1 MFKIKESTIYCSRGD
16 SGTIMLKIPITDSND
31 YIKYEDSSQKI
42 YWYDTKSKVLY
53 DEDYNESSVLIDSLN
68 MVCYQFQIGD
78 KITFNIYEKNGYGK
92 EPLMTK
98 EVEVTEVSDNV
109 NIVLNEN
116 DTTFGNPVNK
126 ETIYWYDI
134 TLNDSL
140 TVVCYN
146 EDGAKEFIQY
156 PAKGVDE

>member
-31 YIKYEDSSQKI
+31 YIKYEDSSQEI

-53 DEDYNESSVLIDSLN
+53 DEGYNESSVLVDSLN

-78 KITFNIYEKNGYGK
+78 KVTFNIYEKNGYGK

-98 EVEVTEVSDNV
+98 EVEVTEASDSV

-134 TLNDSL
+134 TLNNSL

-146 EDGAKEFIQY
+146 EDGAKEFIVY

>member
-78 KITFNIYEKNGYGK
+78 KITFNINEKNGYGK

>member
-1 MFKIKESTIYCSRGD
+1 MFKIKESTIHCSRGD

-31 YIKYEDSSQKI
+31 YIKYEDSSQEI

-53 DEDYNESSVLIDSLN
+53 DEGYNESSVLVDSLN

-78 KITFNIYEKNGYGK
+78 KVTFNIYEKNGYGK

-98 EVEVTEVSDNV
+98 EVEVTEASDSV

-134 TLNDSL
+134 TLNNSL

-146 EDGAKEFIQY
+146 EDGAKEFIVY

>member
-31 YIKYEDSSQKI
+31 YIKYEDSSKEI

-53 DEDYNESSVLIDSLN
+53 DEGYNESSVLVDSLN
-68 MVCYQFQIGD
+68 MVCYQFQTGD

-98 EVEVTEVSDNV
+98 EVEVTEASDSV

-134 TLNDSL
+134 TLNNSL

-146 EDGAKEFIQY
+146 EDGAKEFIVY

>member
-1 MFKIKESTIYCSRGD
+1 MFKIKDSTIHCSRGD
-16 SGTIMLKIPITDSND
+16 SGTIILKIPITDSND

-53 DEDYNESSVLIDSLN
+53 DEDYNEASVLIDSLS

-78 KITFNIYEKNGYGK
+78 KITFNIYEKNGYNK

-98 EVEVTEVSDNV
+98 EIEVEEVTDSV
-109 NIVLNEN
+109 NITLAES
-116 DTTFGNPVNK
+116 DTTFGSPVNK
-126 ETIYWYDI
+126 ETVFWYDI
-134 TLNDSL
+134 TLNNNQ

-146 EDGAKEFIQY
+146 EDGAKEFIEY

>member
-31 YIKYEDSSQKI
+31 YIKYEDSSQEI

-53 DEDYNESSVLIDSLN
+53 DEGYNESSVLVDSLN

-98 EVEVTEVSDNV
+98 EVEVTEASDSV

-134 TLNDSL
+134 TLNKSL

-146 EDGAKEFIQY
+146 EDGAKEFIVY